1 MQKLKSIHQFN
12 LKIQKILESQ
22 EIMGQAYPKIIGA
35 TFSFPEFVASCKKS
49 IYSNYSLWDTF
60 NFRVSKPD

>member
-49 IYSNYSLWDTF
+49 IYSTCAFLRYIQ
-60 NFRVSKPD
+60 FRVS